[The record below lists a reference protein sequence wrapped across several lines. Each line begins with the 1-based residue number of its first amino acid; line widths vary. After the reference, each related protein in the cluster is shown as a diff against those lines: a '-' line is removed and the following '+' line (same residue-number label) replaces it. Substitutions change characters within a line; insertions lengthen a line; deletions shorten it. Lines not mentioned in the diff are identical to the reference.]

1 MGKLRLGLAPVV
13 LVSAASAFLAVA
25 VGSTTAGAS
34 VLDGVATTASPGT
47 SGYLDAGGSQTE
59 FTVSLPAQAAC
70 SGNSRSDGYR
80 VFSYLVEPS
89 VNVSTI
95 TFHGGLPDTSANQYG
110 LVEADGTYWGDKN
123 TAPSTGEIIQI
134 PNDFEWGPLVSDDG
148 VALDTLL
155 YQDGNTSGVWDAGIA
170 CTNNAG
176 TVTDFWNTQVTFTAS
191 GSSSNPFAWSAVPGQ
206 HVSLTSGQ
214 PDIVLP
220 GPASSSPPP
229 TAAPSTTP
237 PTPTPTTVPRLSPHS
252 SKRTAP
258 AAFIVP
264 NSAPGSSDVGI
275 YALFGIGAC
284 AIVALLLL
292 GFTLRK
298 LRRPD
303 R

>member
-1 MGKLRLGLAPVV
+1 MGKLRLGLAAV
-13 LVSAASAFLAVA
+13 LQVAAASAVLALA

-34 VLDGVATTASPGT
+34 TLDGVATTAS
-47 SGYLDAGGSQTE
+47 YLDAGGSETE

-95 TFHGGLPDTSANQYG
+95 RFHGGLPDSGANQYG

-134 PNDFEWGPLVSDDG
+134 PNDFEWGPLISDDG

-191 GSSSNPFAWSAVPGQ
+191 GSSPNPFAWSAVPRK
-206 HVSLTSGQ
+206 HVSVTSGQ
-214 PDIVLP
+214 PDAVLP
-220 GPASSSPPP
+220 GQSASSPPP
-229 TAAPSTTP
+229 AAAPSATP
-237 PTPTPTTVPRLSPHS
+237 PFPTPTTVPRASPHS

-258 AAFIVP
+258 AAFVVP
-264 NSAPGSSDVGI
+264 NPAPGPGDVGI
-275 YALFGIGAC
+275 FALIGIGIC
-284 AIVALLLL
+284 AIAALLLL

>member
-1 MGKLRLGLAPVV
+1 MGKLRLGLAAV
-13 LVSAASAFLAVA
+13 LLVAAASAVLAVA
-25 VGSTTAGAS
+25 VGSITAGAS
-34 VLDGVATTASPGT
+34 TLDGVATTAGPGT
-47 SGYLDAGGSQTE
+47 SSYLDAGGSETE

-89 VNVSTI
+89 VNISTI
-95 TFHGGLPDTSANQYG
+95 TFHGGLADTSANQYG

-170 CTNNAG
+170 CTNIAG

-191 GSSSNPFAWSAVPGQ
+191 SSLPNHFAWSAVPGQ
-206 HVSLTSGQ
+206 QVSVTSGP
-214 PDIVLP
+214 PDAVPP
-220 GPASSSPPP
+220 GHSGSPPP
-229 TAAPSTTP
+229 TTAPSTTP
-237 PTPTPTTVPRLSPHS
+237 PTPPPTTAPPVSLHS

-258 AAFIVP
+258 AALVVP
-264 NSAPGSSDVGI
+264 KPAPGPSDVGI
-275 YALFGIGAC
+275 YALFGVGVC
-284 AIVALLLL
+284 AIAVLLLL

>member
-1 MGKLRLGLAPVV
+1 MGKLRLGLAAVLPVA
-13 LVSAASAFLAVA
+13 AASAVLGVA

-34 VLDGVATTASPGT
+34 TLDGVATTAGPGT
-47 SGYLDAGGSQTE
+47 SSYLDAGGSKTE
-59 FTVSLPAQAAC
+59 FTISLPTQAAC

-95 TFHGGLPDTSANQYG
+95 TFRGGLPDTSAKQYG
-110 LVEADGTYWGDKN
+110 LVEADGTYWGNKN
-123 TAPSTGEIIQI
+123 TAPSTGQIIQI

-155 YQDGNTSGVWDAGIA
+155 YQDGNKSGVWDAGIA

-191 GSSSNPFAWSAVPGQ
+191 GSSHNPFAWSAVPGQ
-206 HVSLTSGQ
+206 PRSVTRGLPDTVPPGQSG
-214 PDIVLP
+214 
-220 GPASSSPPP
+220 SSPPP

-237 PTPTPTTVPRLSPHS
+237 PTPTPTTAPRVSPHS

-264 NSAPGSSDVGI
+264 KPAPGPSDVGI
-275 YALFGIGAC
+275 YALFGVGAC
-284 AIVALLLL
+284 AIVMLLLL

>member
-1 MGKLRLGLAPVV
+1 MGKLRLGLAAGL
-13 LVSAASAFLAVA
+13 LVAAASAALAVA

-34 VLDGVATTASPGT
+34 TLDGVATTAGPGT
-47 SGYLDAGGSQTE
+47 SSYLDAGGPETE

-80 VFSYLVEPS
+80 VFSYLVKPS

-95 TFHGGLPDTSANQYG
+95 TFRGGLPDTSANQYG

-134 PNDFEWGPLVSDDG
+134 PNDFEWGPLLSDDG

-170 CTNNAG
+170 CTNNSG
-176 TVTDFWNTQVTFTAS
+176 KVTDFWVLQVTFTAS
-191 GSSSNPFAWSAVPGQ
+191 GSSPNHFAWSAVPGQ
-206 HVSLTSGQ
+206 QVSVTSGL
-214 PDIVLP
+214 PDTVLP
-220 GPASSSPPP
+220 GQSGSSPPP

-237 PTPTPTTVPRLSPHS
+237 PTPTPTTAPRVLTHS

-258 AAFIVP
+258 AAFVVP
-264 NSAPGSSDVGI
+264 NPAPGPSDVGI

-284 AIVALLLL
+284 AIAALLLL

>member
-1 MGKLRLGLAPVV
+1 MGKLRLGLAAV
-13 LVSAASAFLAVA
+13 LLVAAASAVLA

-34 VLDGVATTASPGT
+34 TLDGVATTAGPGT
-47 SGYLDAGGSQTE
+47 SSRLDAGRSETE
-59 FTVSLPAQAAC
+59 FTVSLPARAAC

-95 TFHGGLPDTSANQYG
+95 AFHGDLPDTRANQYG

-170 CTNNAG
+170 CTNSAG
-176 TVTDFWNTQVTFTAS
+176 TVTDFWITQVTFTANGS
-191 GSSSNPFAWSAVPGQ
+191 GPNHFAWSAVPGQ
-206 HVSLTSGQ
+206 QVTVTSGL
-214 PDIVLP
+214 PDTVLP
-220 GPASSSPPP
+220 AQSGSSPPP
-229 TAAPSTTP
+229 TAAPSTT
-237 PTPTPTTVPRLSPHS
+237 TPTPPPTTAPRVSPHS

-258 AAFIVP
+258 AAFLVAKP
-264 NSAPGSSDVGI
+264 APGPSDVGI
-275 YALFGIGAC
+275 YALLGIGAC
-284 AIVALLLL
+284 AFAALVLL